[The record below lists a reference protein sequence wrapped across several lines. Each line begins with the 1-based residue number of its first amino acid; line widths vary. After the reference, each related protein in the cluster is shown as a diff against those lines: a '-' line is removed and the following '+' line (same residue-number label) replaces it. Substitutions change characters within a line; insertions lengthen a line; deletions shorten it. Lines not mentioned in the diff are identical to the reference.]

1 MNRSIQT
8 LCYLISAIALFGGLA
23 DVANQFFNDQEI
35 HWRIPLILIGTG
47 VGLPLIIFPFHIPA
61 PEQDEDDYDDNDL
74 SGVYEDS
81 PGFLSS
87 SSNNGPSSDYDH
99 YDSTDTGGSD

>member
-1 MNRSIQT
+1 MNRAVQT
-8 LCYLISAIALFGGLA
+8 LCYLISAVSLFGGLA
-23 DVANQFFNDQEI
+23 DIAIQFFNDQEI

-47 VGLPLIIFPFHIPA
+47 VGLPLIIFPFHTPA
-61 PEQDEDDYDDNDL
+61 AEKDVHDYDDNDL

-87 SSNNGPSSDYDH
+87 PSNGGSSSDYDN
-99 YDSTDTGGSD
+99 YGGVDTGGSD